1 MKSPATVKLKRYLL
15 NPWFCLFVFLL
26 VLLLIPLILSRFHIY
41 LVMEILIISLFAV
54 STNLLLGYTGL
65 LSFGQAAYFGIGAYT
80 ISLLL
85 KGSHISF
92 LSAILCSAGLS
103 GFVALVIGF
112 FCIRLRSFYFA
123 ILTLSF
129 SQMFYVI
136 AYKWISVTGG
146 DDGIVGIPKGSIWGL
161 DLASTTN
168 YYYFVLTIIFI
179 CISIIYLIVKSPFGE
194 ILQAI
199 RDNSERAEFSGL
211 NIRNYQLAS
220 FMIAGLFAGIAGAV
234 FAPFQSIVTPDLL
247 HWSKSVEPLLISI
260 LGGIYTFSGPIA
272 GSVVFVFI
280 KEWITGYTEYW
291 MFWYGLLLL
300 FLIIYLPGG
309 IMGFLSEKLKPL
321 NGIRG

>member
-1 MKSPATVKLKRYLL
+1 MVKLKRYLL
-15 NPWFCLFVFLL
+15 NPWFWLFGFLL
-26 VLLLIPLILSRFHIY
+26 VLVLIPFILSRFYIY

-103 GFVALVIGF
+103 GFVAVVIGF
-112 FCIRLRSFYFA
+112 FCIRLRAFYFA

-168 YYYFVLTIIFI
+168 YYYFVLIIISI
-179 CISIIYLIVKSPFGE
+179 CISIIYLIIKSPFGE

-211 NIRNYQLAS
+211 NIRNYRLAS

-272 GSVVFVFI
+272 GSVIFVFI

-309 IMGFLSEKLKPL
+309 IMGFLTGKLKHL
-321 NGIRG
+321 KWITG